1 MRKWETKGKTMRR
14 QLSKIPDRWL
24 AALLLT
30 LWALGLVLMFSGC
43 KPAAPADPALAAAS
57 DFEAQL
63 KARREKVGRLG
74 TNGVD
79 WNGVYVAVRQ
89 AGIPKEATYIYGDDV
104 YVKPSSNWV
113 TRDLAGVLRTEFFE
127 LGILSP
133 VASAHA
139 GSQGAFDCDD
149 FADGAAFHAQV
160 LARSALGS
168 KAGVVFGVVYYTKEG
183 LGRHAVNFSVTAD
196 AGVIFFEPQTLQE
209 ITLTPVERASVT
221 FWRF

>member
-1 MRKWETKGKTMRR
+1 MKQNT
-14 QLSKIPDRWL
+14 QAISNRWW
-24 AALLLT
+24 AALLLA
-30 LWALGLVLMFSGC
+30 LWALGLVATFSGC

-79 WNGVYVAVRQ
+79 WNDVYVAVRQ
-89 AGIPKEATYIYGDDV
+89 AGIPKEATYIYADDV
-104 YVKPSSNWV
+104 YVKPSRNWV

-139 GSQGAFDCDD
+139 GPQGAFDCDD

-160 LARSALGS
+160 LARAALDS
-168 KAGVVFGVVYYTKEG
+168 RAGVVFGVLYYTKDG
-183 LGRHAVNFSVTAD
+183 LGRHAVNFSVTSD
-196 AGVIFFEPQTLQE
+196 AGVIFFEPQNLQQ
-209 ITLTPVERASVT
+209 ITLTPAERASVT